1 MCRMGQ
7 IENRKMILLNPILI
21 SLNKNSWNTS
31 NKKQRLSGWIK
42 KQPTIFLYS
51 PKTTLNIK
59 TNRLK
64 EKGDGKDCTTL
75 S

>member
-42 KQPTIFLYS
+42 KQHTTFLYS

-59 TNRLK
+59 TN
-64 EKGDGKDCTTL
+64 KGDK
-75 S
+75 